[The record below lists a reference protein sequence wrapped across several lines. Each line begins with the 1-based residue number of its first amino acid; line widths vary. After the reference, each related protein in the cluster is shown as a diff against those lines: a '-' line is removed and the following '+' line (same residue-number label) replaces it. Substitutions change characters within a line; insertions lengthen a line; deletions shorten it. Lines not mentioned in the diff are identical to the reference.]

1 MRVVIGFLALL
12 LSTATAFM
20 PQSNRASRS
29 HLFQNSATAMTAMPN
44 PMSKLPWNVRRE
56 RIREARRLKHES
68 AKLHRQLG
76 IAEDSTYEQITMAT
90 DDLIRRSGGDIKKK
104 IKIEM
109 AKDQILQIRL
119 NERLAG
125 LTKVTAEARQQSTY
139 EVEGAP
145 EEDTKKKAVAEGEED
160 SGSKWLNGL
169 IVKPTPK
176 YRNRQI
182 TIWGGL
188 TGIGVLLPPMVTNL
202 GIATLLITV
211 GQLIFRGT
219 NPEQMESGFGPLQGG
234 KVAGNHKKLAWLLG
248 LGLWIFSKVFVFAM
262 LPPVV
267 RGFRWTPM
275 LGFACEN
282 LILGVG
288 CSFLQP
294 YKGK

>member
-1 MRVVIGFLALL
+1 MFLFSLV
-12 LSTATAFM
+12 
-20 PQSNRASRS
+20 
-29 HLFQNSATAMTAMPN
+29 NS
-44 PMSKLPWNVRRE
+44 
-56 RIREARRLKHES
+56 
-68 AKLHRQLG
+68 
-76 IAEDSTYEQITMAT
+76 
-90 DDLIRRSGGDIKKK
+90 
-104 IKIEM
+104 
-109 AKDQILQIRL
+109 
-119 NERLAG
+119 
-125 LTKVTAEARQQSTY
+125 
-139 EVEGAP
+139 AP

-275 LGFACEN
+275 FGFACEN